1 MHSAWREF
9 EDALARRRDAGR
21 APVFWWRDD
30 DAGAPT
36 PEIGRL
42 VGLSAASAIPLALAV
57 VPEAAQA
64 ALFRLLHARVAV
76 LQHGCD
82 HRNRA
87 GPGEK
92 KTEFPAAEGEDS
104 ALGRLAAARRRLETI
119 AGAWLIPV
127 LAPPWN
133 RLRGTLAARLPE
145 IGLRGLSGYGP
156 RPAAHPVPGLTQ
168 VNTHVDIIAWHAGR
182 SFVGEKQALAMAC
195 RQLARNSDE
204 PTGLLTHHA
213 VHDPA
218 CWAFLE
224 RLFDRSRRG
233 GVTWV
238 HPGAAFLPASK

>member
-1 MHSAWREF
+1 MDSAWRQF
-9 EDALARRRDAGR
+9 EQALARRRDAGR
-21 APVFWWRDD
+21 TPAFWWRDD

-36 PEIGRL
+36 AEIRRL
-42 VGLSAASAIPLALAV
+42 VELSAASAVPLALAV

-64 ALFRLLHARVAV
+64 ALFHLLHARIAV
-76 LQHGCD
+76 LQHGSD

-92 KTEFPAAEGEDS
+92 KAEFPAAEGEAS
-104 ALGRLAAARRRLETI
+104 ALARLAAARRRLESI

-156 RPAAHPVPGLTQ
+156 RPAAQPAPGLTQ

-182 SFVGEKQALAMAC
+182 SFVGEEEALGMAC
-195 RQLARNSDE
+195 RQLALNSDE

-224 RLFDRSRRG
+224 RLFDASRRG
-233 GVTWV
+233 GATWA
-238 HPGAAFLPASK
+238 HPGAVFLPASK